1 MSVTSS
7 RLRHHGVPGLQ
18 AQKWVSTENTR
29 ATAIV
34 MGTTLVIVWPSI
46 STTSRGRLDM
56 SASSDQVASRVTCP
70 CLRSDEA
77 VAADAVAAAAAAA
90 AAAANREPEQHRI
103 CADCLITNLLCLTT
117 AILIEVYAVELTAP
131 QFSDL
136 RVTHGHGA
144 ENAGETKL
152 YFNQPRVHMEL

>member
-7 RLRHHGVPGLQ
+7 RLRHQGVPGLQ

-34 MGTTLVIVWPSI
+34 MGTTLAIVWPSI

-77 VAADAVAAAAAAA
+77 VAADAVAAPRYWQGARTTSHLYGLF
-90 AAAANREPEQHRI
+90 NYKFTLLNNSHFDRSLRGRI
-103 CADCLITNLLCLTT
+103 NCA
-117 AILIEVYAVELTAP
+117 AILR
-131 QFSDL
+131 S
-136 RVTHGHGA
+136 
-144 ENAGETKL
+144 
-152 YFNQPRVHMEL
+152 

>member
-77 VAADAVAAAAAAA
+77 VAADAVAAAATS
-90 AAAANREPEQHRI
+90 REPEQHRI
-103 CADCLITNLLCLTT
+103 CADCLIPNLLCSTT

-152 YFNQPRVHMEL
+152 

>member
-7 RLRHHGVPGLQ
+7 RLRHQGVPGLQ

-34 MGTTLVIVWPSI
+34 MGITLAIVWPSI

-77 VAADAVAAAAAAA
+77 LAARAVAAPG
-90 AAAANREPEQHRI
+90 RKPEQHRI
-103 CADCLITNLLCLTT
+103 STDRLIPNLLCSTT
-117 AILIEVYAVELTAP
+117 AILIEVFAVELTAP
-131 QFSDL
+131 QSPDH
-136 RVTHGHGA
+136 RMTHGHGA

-152 YFNQPRVHMEL
+152 